1 MEISNNIS
9 FSAKFVENKD
19 FIAVADYAFSKHRMD
34 LFNEALQNIDRI
46 RKDTFIK
53 MDLCYTD
60 KKPTVVFSRY
70 EKGWNHKLQKQTDKY
85 VLKRQVDYIAENEKL
100 NPLKMAFDKIIKM
113 GNNKARNNTF
123 DYVVIEKEQSKKPY
137 FLF

>member
-9 FSAKFVENKD
+9 FGAKFVENKD

-70 EKGWNHKLQKQTDKY
+70 QL
-85 VLKRQVDYIAENEKL
+85 
-100 NPLKMAFDKIIKM
+100 
-113 GNNKARNNTF
+113 
-123 DYVVIEKEQSKKPY
+123 
-137 FLF
+137 